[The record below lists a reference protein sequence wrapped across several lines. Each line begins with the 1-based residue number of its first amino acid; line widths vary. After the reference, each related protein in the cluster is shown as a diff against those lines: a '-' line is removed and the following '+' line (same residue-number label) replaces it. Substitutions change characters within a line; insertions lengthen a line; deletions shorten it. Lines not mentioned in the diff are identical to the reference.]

1 MSPRIC
7 VDVGKTSSLLLTNPL
22 VAAQNF
28 EASHPSYPKDITDSR
43 MAYPQYKTSN
53 ILDKPLE
60 VEVISRTS
68 LV

>member
-28 EASHPSYPKDITDSR
+28 EASHPSHPKDITDSR